1 MEFLGSLK
9 RTCYCGQIDYALV
22 GKEVILMGWVHRR
35 RDHGGLIFADIRDRE
50 GLVQIVFN
58 PETDKAAYEK
68 AKAIRAEYVIA
79 VKGMVAKR
87 PEGTENKELKTGMLE
102 VAVNE
107 LRILNESKSPPFP
120 VAQEKLDVDETTRLK
135 YRYIDLRR
143 EKMRDNLVLRH
154 KLTNLVREFLNSEDF
169 IDVETPILTKST
181 PEGARDFLVPS
192 RLNAGKFYALP
203 QSPQLF
209 KQLLMVSGFD
219 RYYQSARC
227 VRDEDLRA
235 DRQPEFTQI
244 DIEMS
249 FIEMEDLMGIME
261 RLFIKIFKSFK
272 NTDFQRPFYRIS
284 YDESMK
290 RFGNDKPDM
299 RFGMELMELNEV
311 FKNSGFNVFKQAL
324 GNKGLI
330 KGIKAE
336 QDFSRKEIE
345 GLELFVK
352 QYQAKGLVWLKMKD
366 GILSSQIDKFL
377 SGEEKNG
384 IKNLFSMKNGDT
396 VFAVADASSKI
407 VNDAMSNLRLYLG
420 RKLNLIKDEEYR
432 LLWVTDFPAY
442 EYNEEE
448 KRYDSVHHPFT
459 SPRDS
464 DVAILEKEPLNVKSK
479 AYDLVLNGTEVGGGS
494 IRIHN
499 SEVQSRVFKLLG
511 ISEDSARLKFGF
523 LLDALQYGAP
533 PHGGIAFGLD
543 RLVMILTGSDSIRD
557 VIPFPKT
564 QKGVCPLTDAPSD
577 VDNKQLKELFIK
589 KDIKV

>member
-219 RYYQSARC
+219 RYYQIARC
-227 VRDEDLRA
+227 FRDEDLRA